1 MSHQALWSGRFEKGL
16 SDSTLSFT
24 SSLST
29 DKRLAWY
36 DVVGSIA
43 HAKMLGKQN
52 IIDPRDQRKIIKGLE
67 QILKEIEAGELE
79 LSKKLEDI
87 HTNIEFILTKRI
99 GQAGA
104 RLHTAR
110 SRNDQIAT
118 DLRMYLRDSALNTIE
133 LLTSLQD
140 SLIRISRKNVK
151 TVMPGFTH
159 MQHAQPITLAHHM
172 MAHFFKIERDVE
184 RYLDSY
190 KRINVCPLG
199 SGALAGTT
207 FDIDRQQVSDA
218 LGFHAPC
225 QNAMDGVADRDF
237 AAEYMFASAL
247 AMVHLSSIC
256 EELVLWSTPEFGF
269 VEIDE
274 IFSTGSSI
282 MPQKKNPD
290 VAELVRGKTAR
301 SIADLAAML
310 VLLKGLPMA
319 YNRDLQE
326 DKASLFDSIDTLT
339 ECLRILP
346 PMLDTAKFDARSM
359 LAGAEKGCLNATD
372 LADYLAS
379 KGVPFRR
386 AHEIVGKAVRFAVKN
401 EKRLED
407 LSLLELKRFSEKIS
421 EDVAGI
427 LPIEKCIE
435 GRNSYGGTSPAAMRM
450 QLFEGDSA
458 LRRQR
463 AFLRSERERIEQ
475 VWRKLL

>member
-1 MSHQALWSGRFEKGL
+1 V
-16 SDSTLSFT
+16 
-24 SSLST
+24 
-29 DKRLAWY
+29 Y
-36 DVVGSIA
+36 
-43 HAKMLGKQN
+43 
-52 IIDPRDQRKIIKGLE
+52 
-67 QILKEIEAGELE
+67 
-79 LSKKLEDI
+79 
-87 HTNIEFILTKRI
+87 
-99 GQAGA
+99 
-104 RLHTAR
+104 
-110 SRNDQIAT
+110 
-118 DLRMYLRDSALNTIE
+118 
-133 LLTSLQD
+133 
-140 SLIRISRKNVK
+140 
-151 TVMPGFTH
+151 
-159 MQHAQPITLAHHM
+159 
-172 MAHFFKIERDVE
+172 
-184 RYLDSY
+184 
-190 KRINVCPLG
+190 
-199 SGALAGTT
+199 
-207 FDIDRQQVSDA
+207 
-218 LGFHAPC
+218 
-225 QNAMDGVADRDF
+225 
-237 AAEYMFASAL
+237 
-247 AMVHLSSIC
+247 LSSIC
-256 EELVLWSTPEFGF
+256 EELVLWSAPEFGF

-274 IFSTGSSI
+274 MFSTGSSI

-290 VAELVRGKTAR
+290 VAELIRGKTSR
-301 SIADLAAML
+301 SVGDLVAML

-401 EKRLED
+401 GKRLED

>member
-1 MSHQALWSGRFEKGL
+1 VSHQALWSGRFEKGL

-36 DVVGSIA
+36 DAVGSIA
-43 HAKMLGKQN
+43 HAKMLGRQK
-52 IIDPRDQRKIIKGLE
+52 IIDLRDQRGIVKGLG

-79 LSKKLEDI
+79 LSRELEDV
-87 HTNIEFILTKRI
+87 HTNIELILTKRI

-110 SRNDQIAT
+110 SRNDQVVT
-118 DLRMYLRDSALNTIE
+118 DLRMYLRDSVLDMIE

-140 SLIRISRKNVK
+140 SLIRISRKNMK
-151 TVMPGFTH
+151 TMMPGFTH
-159 MQHAQPITLAHHM
+159 MQHAQPITLAHQM
-172 MAHFFKIERDVE
+172 MSHFFRIERDVE
-184 RYLDSY
+184 RFLDSY

-207 FDIDRQQVSDA
+207 FNIDRQYVSDA
-218 LGFHAPC
+218 LGFYAPC
-225 QNAMDGVADRDF
+225 QNAMDAVSDRDF

-256 EELVLWSTPEFGF
+256 EELVLWSAPEFGF

-274 IFSTGSSI
+274 MFSTGSSI

-290 VAELVRGKTAR
+290 VAELIRGKTSR
-301 SIADLAAML
+301 SVGDLVAML

-401 EKRLED
+401 GKRLED

>member
-1 MSHQALWSGRFEKGL
+1 
-16 SDSTLSFT
+16 
-24 SSLST
+24 
-29 DKRLAWY
+29 
-36 DVVGSIA
+36 
-43 HAKMLGKQN
+43 MLGKQN

-79 LSKKLEDI
+79 LSKKLEDV

-184 RYLDSY
+184 RFLDSY

-274 IFSTGSSI
+274 MFSTGSSI

-401 EKRLED
+401 GKRLED